1 MKRHCAL
8 LLLYLIAPAAF
19 AQQAATPEPILRA
32 TLEPAR
38 VVVGQP
44 AVLRIDVLAPNYMTA
59 PPLFP
64 ELQLRNAVTRE
75 LGTVN
80 MSEQQG
86 GVTYAGMRR
95 EFAIHPQEAGS
106 YAIADQQIGV
116 SYAAA
121 PPATRTATLA
131 LPRLAFEAYIP
142 PQAQALDPFIAA
154 SKLVLRQNIE
164 RTSDNLKIGDA
175 VVRTLTI
182 E

>member
-32 TLEPAR
+32 TLDPPR

-44 AVLRIDVLAPNYMTA
+44 ATLRIDVLAPNYMTA
-59 PPLFP
+59 PPAFP

-80 MSEQQG
+80 MSEQHD

-95 EFAIHPQEAGS
+95 EYAIHPQEPGA
-106 YAIADQQIGV
+106 YAIREQKVDIH
-116 SYAAA
+116 YAAA

-131 LPRLAFEAYIP
+131 LPRLTFEAYIP
-142 PQAQALDPFIAA
+142 
-154 SKLVLRQNIE
+154 
-164 RTSDNLKIGDA
+164 
-175 VVRTLTI
+175 
-182 E
+182 